1 MTLRIDFTSQDFFR
15 DPAATIARLRAAGP
29 VVEVRLP
36 IMGRVWMT
44 TTQEMA
50 SRVLKDNQVF
60 TLRKDDGAVAGLR
73 WWMPSIFR
81 VFAKNMLTVDEPEHS
96 RLRGIVEEAFRRRA
110 VLDMAPRIRA
120 IADQLADELFAQGS
134 PADLVA
140 RYARTLPLSVICELL
155 GLPLADRPKFMAW
168 ANRATSASSAL
179 VFLRMVPTLVA
190 IKRYLQRRLEH
201 ARSVG
206 GQGLIAELVQVEKEG
221 APISSEEMVVMVFLL
236 LFAGHETTTHLIS
249 GSVFELEKNPGLRDW
264 LAEDWGRADLAIEEF
279 LRFVSAVQFSKP
291 RFIRQDVELGGIRLK
306 RGDQIVAMLVAAN
319 LDPAVSMHPEKLDL
333 ERRPNRHIAFG
344 TGIHFCLGHQLARLE
359 GKCALE
365 ALYGRWPK
373 LRLAVEPGQIRWRS
387 RPGIRAIISLPVVT
401 A

>member
-1 MTLRIDFTSQDFFR
+1 MTLHIDFTSQDFFR
-15 DPAATIARLRAAGP
+15 DPAASIERLRAAGP

-50 SRVLKDNQVF
+50 SRVLKDNRVF

-73 WWMPSIFR
+73 WWMPGIFR
-81 VFAKNMLTVDEPEHS
+81 LFTKSMLSVDEPDHT

-120 IADQLADELFAQGS
+120 IADQLADGLFAQES

-140 RYARTLPLSVICELL
+140 RYARALPLSVICELL

-190 IKRYLQRRLEH
+190 IKRYLQKRLEH
-201 ARSVG
+201 ARAVG

-221 APISSEEMVVMVFLL
+221 APISSEEMVVMLFLL

-249 GSVFELEKNPGLRDW
+249 GSVFELAKNSRLRDW
-264 LAEDWGRADLAIEEF
+264 LAEDWSRADLAIEEF
-279 LRFVSAVQFSKP
+279 LRFVSPVQFSKP
-291 RFIRQDVELGGIRLK
+291 RFIRQDVELSGVRLK

-319 LDPAVSMHPEKLDL
+319 LDPAANMFPEKLDL

-365 ALYGRWPK
+365 ALYVRWPK

-387 RPGIRAIISLPVVT
+387 RPGIRAIISLPLVPE
-401 A
+401 